1 MAEEANSGLGLSI
14 LELMS
19 NNPHLF
25 DNYFVYFTNRLRL
38 GILLPKRCRNLSN
51 SAIVSFENS

>member
-1 MAEEANSGLGLSI
+1 MK
-14 LELMS
+14 LMS
-19 NNPHLF
+19 NNLHLF